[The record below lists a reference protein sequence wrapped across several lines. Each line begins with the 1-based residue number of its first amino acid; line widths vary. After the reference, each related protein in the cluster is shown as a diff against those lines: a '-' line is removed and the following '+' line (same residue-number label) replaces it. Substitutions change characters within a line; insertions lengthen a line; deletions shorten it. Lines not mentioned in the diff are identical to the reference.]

1 MKAQNTRINRE
12 QGAVN
17 RIMDLY
23 EQVLR
28 TGRNDIDY
36 RAKLLQELLKL
47 QKEDGSFSVIS
58 NYRVDMDIR
67 VAYVYEP
74 TYYAT
79 AAMMFIQTCDP
90 SHMREQERTALL
102 RGLSFAE
109 GRHLAGHGYEAT
121 KQQLQALRIYKDA
134 GLYEWL
140 RQFGDTAPS
149 FASMIN
155 GIISHYR
162 EALENGRTISD
173 WNVDFRQEFEKE
185 VSDASETASM

>member
-12 QGAVN
+12 QEAVN

-28 TGRNDIDY
+28 TGRNDTDY

-74 TYYAT
+74 NS
-79 AAMMFIQTCDP
+79 
-90 SHMREQERTALL
+90 SHDVHPDLRSVPYERAGTN
-102 RGLSFAE
+102 SFAA
-109 GRHLAGHGYEAT
+109 R
-121 KQQLQALRIYKDA
+121 
-134 GLYEWL
+134 
-140 RQFGDTAPS
+140 FV
-149 FASMIN
+149 FC
-155 GIISHYR
+155 
-162 EALENGRTISD
+162 
-173 WNVDFRQEFEKE
+173 
-185 VSDASETASM
+185 